1 MCVLFTDKSGCKCH
15 VFEGLSVDANA
26 RSALVASAV
35 FSVNKVSVSRLRA
48 LSAVG
53 TKKSRQF
60 HLVRLL
66 RLSEEEDQNKAS
78 PVKTY

>member
-1 MCVLFTDKSGCKCH
+1 M
-15 VFEGLSVDANA
+15 EGVDANADARWSRRA
-26 RSALVASAV
+26 RSALVASVV

-53 TKKSRQF
+53 TPKKNRQF

-66 RLSEEEDQNKAS
+66 RLSGEEDQNKAS